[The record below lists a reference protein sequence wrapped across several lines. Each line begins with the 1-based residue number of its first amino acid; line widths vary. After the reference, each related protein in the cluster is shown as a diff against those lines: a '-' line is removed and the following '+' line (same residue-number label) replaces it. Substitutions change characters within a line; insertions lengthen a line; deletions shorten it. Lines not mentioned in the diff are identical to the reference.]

1 MSNVIEFPPVSR
13 RSCQD
18 VPRAGSA
25 DHVEAGDV
33 DRQLLDRVVELQKM
47 AKGELRRVILLLDLA
62 VWHGR
67 EILAR
72 TADPNSRR
80 TIEGQLVVI
89 EQALQVVREKV
100 INL

>member
-1 MSNVIEFPPVSR
+1 MSNVIEFRPVSH

-25 DHVEAGDV
+25 DHVGAGDV
-33 DRQLLDRVVELQKM
+33 DRQLLDRVIELQKM
-47 AKGELRRVILLLDLA
+47 ATGELRRVILLLDLA

-67 EILAR
+67 EIVAR
-72 TADPNSRR
+72 IADPNSRS
-80 TIEGQLVVI
+80 TIEGQLALI